1 MHRTLSRLAVT
12 ALVLATSWLA
22 APVHAALPTTLG
34 VDGSFKASTG
44 GAAPDGQYPFTV
56 AIYKDASG
64 GNALWTE
71 GPVQIQVSGGIFAY
85 SLGSTTPLTPDVLAT
100 GRYLGIT
107 VGSDPEL
114 PRVAFASVAFAVR
127 ASIAE
132 GIDCSGCLAGSALK
146 PSSITTDKVGFAY
159 ASADSKGGSA
169 LKALDLQCTGCVSV
183 AEISWD
189 GDVDLKDKKL
199 TTGGIT
205 SAGGIAAKE
214 FVGDGSKLTGISQ
227 PQGKCPAGK
236 AVTGISPDGQL
247 TCGVGV
253 DPTGLPADGLN
264 EVSNNLLSNQFTDV
278 IGSKAAVPIPDNNP
292 LGATDTIVMPDIGVA
307 QKLTISVN
315 VSNSDV
321 SNLQFS
327 VTDPNG
333 ATFLLYTGGST
344 GAQIN
349 TTYPDPTAPVS
360 GDLGFWI
367 GKNPKGNWKIKVV
380 DSGYLNNATDGQLNK
395 WSINLSTLSNQ
406 KIQASGNLIV
416 SGSFLPAGGCPGSLV
431 NGVCLASAGINGT
444 FLASSKT
451 CGAMKADICTDSQM
465 WTLRRSS
472 MLNSNANWTNSFADN
487 DGGQWSETNG
497 GTGDDHST
505 NSNWL
510 APCCYNLTPVRPT
523 DTKAGGVRVVYVNNA
538 ENTYYRNAAQ
548 FCNGMQA
555 DLCDKAQYWV
565 IRKAGVVSVRV
576 WSSDHSDNDNTSSTY
591 EKGIGGIPDDPSI
604 DQQYGFA
611 CCATDRADLTCP
623 GTEVNGVCMVKINN
637 TGGDWNTAA
646 SDCAGSGARVCSDS
660 QSAVLR
666 DAGVLSAKSNWTA
679 SYADNDGG
687 NAAAGVGAAGDDHAN
702 SSVYGYACCL

>member
-1 MHRTLSRLAVT
+1 MHRPFSRLVAVAT
-12 ALVLATSWLA
+12 FLASSCLATWA
-22 APVHAALPTTLG
+22 HAALPSTLG
-34 VDGSFKASTG
+34 VDGAFKASTG
-44 GAAPDGQYPFTV
+44 GAAPDGQYAFTA

-64 GNALWTE
+64 GTPLWTE
-71 GPVQIQVSGGIFAY
+71 GPVQVQVTGGIFAY

-100 GRYLGIT
+100 GRYIGIT
-107 VGSDPEL
+107 VGTDPEL
-114 PRVAFASVAFAVR
+114 PRVAFSNVAFAQR

-132 GIDCSGCLAGSALK
+132 GVDCSGCLPGSSLK
-146 PSSITTDKVGFAY
+146 PSSVTTDKVAFAY

-183 AEISWD
+183 SEISWD

-199 TTGGIT
+199 SAGGIT

-227 PQGKCPAGK
+227 PQGKCGPGK
-236 AVTGISPDGQL
+236 AVVGISPDGQL

-253 DPTGLPADGLN
+253 DPTGLPPDGLN
-264 EVSNNLLSNQFTDV
+264 EISNNLLSNQFTDV
-278 IGSKAAVPIPDNNP
+278 ISSKAAVPIPDNNP

-315 VSNSDV
+315 VTNSNVAD
-321 SNLQFS
+321 LTLS

-333 ATFLLYTGGST
+333 ATFLLYAGNSSGV
-344 GAQIN
+344 QIN
-349 TTYPDPTAPVS
+349 TTYPDPTPTVS
-360 GDLGFWI
+360 GDLGFWV
-367 GKNPKGNWKIKVV
+367 GKNPKGNWTLKIV
-380 DSGYLNNATDGQLNK
+380 DGKFLNNGTDGQLNK

-406 KIQASGNLIV
+406 KIQATGNVIV
-416 SGSFLPAGGCPGSLV
+416 GGSFLPAGGCPGSLV
-431 NGVCLASAGINGT
+431 NGVCLASPGVNGT
-444 FLASSKT
+444 FLAAAKT

-465 WTLRRSS
+465 WTLRRTS

-487 DGGQWSETNG
+487 DSGYWSETNG
-497 GTGDDHST
+497 GTGDDHSP

-523 DTKAGGVRVVYVNNA
+523 DTKVSGVRVVYVNNA

-565 IRKAGVVSVRV
+565 IRKAGVVSVRM

-591 EKGIGGIPDDPSI
+591 EKGIGQVTDDPSI

-623 GTEVNGVCMVKINN
+623 GTEVNGVCMVKLNN
-637 TGGDWNTAA
+637 SGGDWNTAA
-646 SDCAGSGARVCSDS
+646 NDCASVGARVCSVS

-666 DAGVLSAKSNWTA
+666 DAKVLSSAANWTA
-679 SYADNDGG
+679 SYSDNDGG
-687 NAAAGVGAAGDDHAN
+687 NASVGVGNAGDDHPN